1 MITDKIKEL
10 VYELS
15 NYKPEEGD
23 SDVWA
28 KHTIKQLKEEIDNSK
43 KLFCYSKPNV
53 MDGYLQNGDCHN
65 YTDDVAICYAEDI
78 NEANKIFEQLYDK
91 GLLEG
96 NIREVTFNNYG
107 VFIATDY

>member
-23 SDVWA
+23 SINYFR
-28 KHTIKQLKEEIDNSK
+28 HTIKQLKEEIDKSK

-53 MDGYLQNGDCHN
+53 MKEHN

-91 GLLEG
+91 ELLKG

>member
-23 SDVWA
+23 SDIWV
-28 KHTIKQLKEEIDNSK
+28 KYIIKQLKEELDKSK

-53 MDGYLQNGDCHN
+53 MEGHN
-65 YTDDVAICYAEDI
+65 YTDDVALCYAEDI
-78 NEANKIFEQLYDK
+78 NEASKIFEQLYSKELLK
-91 GLLEG
+91 GNVE
-96 NIREVTFNNYG
+96 EVSFNSLG
-107 VFIATDY
+107 IFIATDY